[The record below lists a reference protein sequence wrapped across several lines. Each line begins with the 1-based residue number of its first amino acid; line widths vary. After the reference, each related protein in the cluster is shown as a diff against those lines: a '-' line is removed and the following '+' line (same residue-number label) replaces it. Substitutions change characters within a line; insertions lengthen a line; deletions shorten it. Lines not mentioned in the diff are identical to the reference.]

1 MIASAR
7 AGSTVPVSS
16 CLLVGGGERGEDE
29 GRRGRRLLG
38 DGTFVAPEVTEVRT
52 RQQRSA
58 GQPPAWVMALQQPA
72 GHCSAAVPP
81 LDLQHPDLEPVPG
94 PCGFRE
100 TEALTGDLCHA
111 RRWSGYR
118 GPGRY
123 QGTGRADI
131 SLTETVTSPAQPSH
145 PATRVH
151 TSHAGHWQH

>member
-1 MIASAR
+1 MIASAT

-29 GRRGRRLLG
+29 GRRGKGLLG
-38 DGTFVAPEVTEVRT
+38 DGTSVAPEVTEVRT

-81 LDLQHPDLEPVPG
+81 LALQHPDLEPAQG

-118 GPGRY
+118 VPGYRV
-123 QGTGRADI
+123 QAE
-131 SLTETVTSPAQPSH
+131 LTFP
-145 PATRVH
+145 
-151 TSHAGHWQH
+151 

>member
-1 MIASAR
+1 M
-7 AGSTVPVSS
+7 PVSS
-16 CLLVGGGERGEDE
+16 CLLVGGGERPEDG

-38 DGTFVAPEVTEVRT
+38 DGGSSAVAPEVTEVMT

-58 GQPPAWVMALQQPA
+58 GQPPAWVMALQQAA
-72 GHCSAAVPP
+72 GHCSAAVSP

-118 GPGRY
+118 VPGV
-123 QGTGRADI
+123 QAE
-131 SLTETVTSPAQPSH
+131 LTFP
-145 PATRVH
+145 
-151 TSHAGHWQH
+151 